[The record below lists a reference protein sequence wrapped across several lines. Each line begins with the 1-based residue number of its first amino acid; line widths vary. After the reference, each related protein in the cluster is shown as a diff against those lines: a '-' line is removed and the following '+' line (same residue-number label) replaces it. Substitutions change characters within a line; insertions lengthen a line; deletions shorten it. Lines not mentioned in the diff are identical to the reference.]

1 MKNVSMLIAVACLNG
16 FILSDC
22 LNGFILSDWDL
33 LQSVTSLQDFEF
45 LSGWRKG
52 AGDMKKD
59 VWKVKLWKETGIIN
73 SLFWPPDSVFIC
85 IANSLADTHQVME
98 EMLMWSDFESMLTW
112 S

>member
-1 MKNVSMLIAVACLNG
+1 MFIAMACLNG
-16 FILSDC
+16 FILSYC
-22 LNGFILSDWDL
+22 LNGFIWSDWDL
-33 LQSVTSLQDFEF
+33 LQSLQDFEF

-59 VWKVKLWKETGIIN
+59 VWKVKLWKETDIIN
-73 SLFWPPDSVFIC
+73 SLGWPPDSVFIC

-98 EMLMWSDFESMLTW
+98 EMLMWFDFESILTW